1 MTATTCI
8 AYNADGFI
16 CHRPA
21 PYLDA
26 QRGGYVCE
34 EHVPYLV
41 ESPHVH
47 GRYLVAGYELTSGDR
62 IALDLG
68 GQVLNGRV
76 EFDTDLQ
83 RYVAWVGAAAI
94 PLRAGL
100 LAHRSGG

>member
-1 MTATTCI
+1 MATTTCI

-21 PYLDA
+21 PYLDE

-47 GRYLVAGYELTSGDR
+47 GRYLVAGHELTSGDR

-68 GQVLNGRV
+68 GQTLNGRV
-76 EFDTDLQ
+76 EFE
-83 RYVAWVGAAAI
+83 RICSGMWPGSGSAI